1 MKQIE
6 FIGNDVALLTQHN
19 LIVALEQPSREP
31 SSPVKKET
39 GQNSP
44 VSSWGENNDFPQQII
59 KLASQSTELSALLG
73 WKVRALQGH
82 EVIAVEQVWDEEKKQ
97 YTEQLIHDE
106 EIESFLSS
114 TMFKR
119 YLREAATDFFWFWN
133 IFPEL
138 IKNVAGDK
146 IAYIGTHDASYCRWG
161 KMTEKGIIDTC
172 YVSANWP
179 DAKVDDP
186 TTLKRAVVDPYSPN
200 IVSDLRNAEHIQ
212 EFIYPVS
219 YPSPG
224 KSYYQLADWD
234 GWRTSG
240 WPELSQMIPKS
251 KVQLMKHL
259 LSAKFIIEIPIN
271 YWPEAYPDWP
281 KMTFEQQQEIKRK
294 KVQAI
299 DDTLTGVENTG
310 KTILSEV
317 GYNGSNQPIQA
328 WKIIP
333 IEDKLRDGSFLEDSR
348 EASQHLRSALG
359 LDSALT
365 GDGPGKGMGSGS
377 GSDKRIA
384 LNIYVALQQPYR
396 EILFEPIYFI
406 AEYNGWKKKY
416 PRFKLKTVEIQLETL
431 DKVHQTSMK
440 VIH

>member
-1 MKQIE
+1 MKPVE
-6 FIGNDVALLTQHN
+6 FIGKDLALLAQHQV
-19 LIVALEQPSREP
+19 IVALEQPSREP
-31 SSPVKKET
+31 SSPVKKELNAT
-39 GQNSP
+39 SP
-44 VSSWGENNDFPQQII
+44 VSPWGEDNDFPQQII
-59 KLASQSTELSALLG
+59 KLASHSTELAALLG

-82 EVIAVEQVWDEEKKQ
+82 EVIAVNQIWDKATQQYKEQV
-97 YTEQLIHDE
+97 IHDE
-106 EIESFLSS
+106 EIEDFLSS
-114 TMFKR
+114 IMFKR

-138 IKNVAGDK
+138 IKNVDGNK
-146 IAYIGTHDASYCRWG
+146 IAYIGTHDASCCRWG
-161 KMTEKGIIDTC
+161 KMNERGIIDTC
-172 YVSANWP
+172 YISANWP
-179 DAKVDDP
+179 EARVDDP
-186 TTLKRAVVDPYSPN
+186 TTLKRSVLDPYSPT
-200 IVSDLRNAEHIQ
+200 IVSDLREAEHIQ

-240 WPELSQMIPKS
+240 WPELAQMIPKA
-251 KVQLMKHL
+251 KVHLMKHL

-271 YWPEAYPDWP
+271 YWPQAYPDWP
-281 KMTFEQQQEIKRK
+281 KKSFEEQQEIKRK

-299 DDTLTGVENTG
+299 DETLTGVENTG

-317 GYNGSNQPIQA
+317 GHDGSNQPIQA

-333 IEDKLRDGSFLEDSR
+333 IEDKLRDGNFLEDSR

-365 GDGPGKGMGSGS
+365 GDGPGKGMGAGS

-396 EILFEPIYFI
+396 EVLFEPIYFI

-416 PRFKLKTVEIQLETL
+416 PRFKLKTVEIRLETL
-431 DKVHQTSMK
+431 DQAHQTSIE
-440 VIH
+440 VID